1 MFLESRVKEKD
12 LQSAGS
18 HLEDVRGLPGLLLQ
32 QSFTAFTA
40 VITTAEYAYACLK
53 GVSSVRL
60 SVVISVN
67 SCWPIPCCLDLL
79 ALLNVKS
86 CHCGHATSRFSS
98 WAVGF
103 LEVPLGTVP
112 EEIASVFSVYLNF

>member
-1 MFLESRVKEKD
+1 MFLESRVREKD

-60 SVVISVN
+60 SVVYFSK
-67 SCWPIPCCLDLL
+67 LLL
-79 ALLNVKS
+79 AYSLLPRLVS
-86 CHCGHATSRFSS
+86 LVECEI
-98 WAVGF
+98 
-103 LEVPLGTVP
+103 LPL
-112 EEIASVFSVYLNF
+112 